1 MYPVEN
7 TLWASSIVAE
17 NKQGR
22 RRCFDGHS
30 GDQIRR
36 GRVRGGMGCFC
47 AASPFEYLRSNG
59 CAAGFHYATRGFG
72 CFALRVLSPLNGL
85 CQADQALL
93 ALEGSWKV
101 LQLCTF
107 GLFLP
112 CHVLNTAHARTQE
125 TKESLGDHTT
135 WERAKRLA
143 RFVATQL
150 R

>member
-1 MYPVEN
+1 MVVLLVSTMPH
-7 TLWASSIVAE
+7 VAL
-17 NKQGR
+17 
-22 RRCFDGHS
+22 
-30 GDQIRR
+30 
-36 GRVRGGMGCFC
+36 V
-47 AASPFEYLRSNG
+47 
-59 CAAGFHYATRGFG
+59 
-72 CFALRVLSPLNGL
+72 ALPCPWCSVLSPLNGL

-101 LQLCTF
+101 LQFCTG